1 MSKPDQ
7 VAPPASPSPM
17 RGLGCLTRMAWM
29 LFGVVILFL
38 SAISIAGHRGSLS
51 TADVVFWVTVVGC
64 IVMRYVDVS
73 RLSGR
78 TVTGQ
83 PATMRHWRRYAGL
96 LLFGAGIAW
105 GLAHA
110 IAFFNGR

>member
-83 PATMRHWRRYAGL
+83 PAIRIVPSAEISTTIGPARRTACS
-96 LLFGAGIAW
+96 A
-105 GLAHA
+105 
-110 IAFFNGR
+110 